1 MSCILF
7 VCRIIYQ
14 SQWEYIRC
22 DKILAFK
29 KTIICYNLNL
39 PIVLFCKV
47 KIFLILTNHQSFHC
61 LLIFCQ
67 DAKHERARSYAADS
81 GLDVRYQR
89 ADAATSD
96 INAGLY
102 LQHMLADGMWFV
114 HVSPFTLQENNGE
127 RGLLARMR
135 RYLATR
141 RRNLCQM
148 PGDVARIKARVYF

>member
-1 MSCILF
+1 MLEFKSSYSPIL
-7 VCRIIYQ
+7 Q
-14 SQWEYIRC
+14 SKNIFNPYEPPVIPLSPNLLSRC
-22 DKILAFK
+22 
-29 KTIICYNLNL
+29 KTGACQIICSRL
-39 PIVLFCKV
+39 
-47 KIFLILTNHQSFHC
+47 
-61 LLIFCQ
+61 
-67 DAKHERARSYAADS
+67 